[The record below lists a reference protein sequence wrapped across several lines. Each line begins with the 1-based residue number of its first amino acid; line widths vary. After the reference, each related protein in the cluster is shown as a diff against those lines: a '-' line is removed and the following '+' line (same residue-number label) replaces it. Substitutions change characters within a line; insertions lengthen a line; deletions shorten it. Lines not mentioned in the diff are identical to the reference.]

1 MGLPNCLLDPS
12 APLVLDASVVIN
24 LNATGDAARIL
35 AAIPNSIVILDVV
48 SQELQGGRATGR
60 TDAAMVDDLVKAGS
74 AQLASLSAECEGNFL
89 ALVSGA
95 GVTTLDDGE
104 AATIAWA
111 VAHGG
116 IPIIDEKKGLA
127 ICQDRFPSL
136 QLGTTTDLLAHE
148 RVRAEFSVEEL
159 ADAIFKAL
167 SLARMRVLDRNI
179 PWVVSMIGQERASLC
194 CSLPRSSRIVGGHPP
209 LQN

>member
-48 SQELQGGRATGR
+48 SQELQVGRATGR
-60 TDAAMVDDLVKAGS
+60 TDADMVDDLVKAGS

-148 RVRAEFSVEEL
+148 RVRAELSVEEL

-194 CSLPRSSRIVGGHPP
+194 FSLPRSSRIVGGHPP